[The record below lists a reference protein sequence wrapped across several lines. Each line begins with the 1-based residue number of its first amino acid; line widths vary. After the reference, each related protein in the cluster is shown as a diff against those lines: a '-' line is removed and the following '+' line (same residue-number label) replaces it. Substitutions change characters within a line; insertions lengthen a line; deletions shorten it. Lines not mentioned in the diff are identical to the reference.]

1 MNSGI
6 LFSTPVRKSTPTP
19 DMATPFRTPK
29 SVKGKKMIQE
39 NNNAERILG
48 TPDYLAP
55 ELLLRQPHSY
65 GVDWWGLGNFFL
77 TQLVYQNLHNLYI
90 LKIFLQVN
98 ELLQVGQQ
106 RLEKCIFFH
115 K

>member
-65 GVDWWGLGNFFL
+65 EVDWWGLGNFSHII
-77 TQLVYQNLHNLYI
+77 T
-90 LKIFLQVN
+90 KIHTIITYGRF
-98 ELLQVGQQ
+98 
-106 RLEKCIFFH
+106 CIG

>member
-29 SVKGKKMIQE
+29 SVKGKKMMQE

-65 GVDWWGLGNFFL
+65 EVDWWGLGNFFPHN
-77 TQLVYQNLHNLYI
+77 YQNSHNHYT
-90 LKIFLQVN
+90 LKILH
-98 ELLQVGQQ
+98 
-106 RLEKCIFFH
+106 R
-115 K
+115 

>member
-19 DMATPFRTPK
+19 EMATPFRTPK

-65 GVDWWGLGNFFL
+65 GVDWWGLGNFFPHDF
-77 TQLVYQNLHNLYI
+77 TNRIFSQIIGKKFDNITDI
-90 LKIFLQVN
+90 LFQIHLKKVF
-98 ELLQVGQQ
+98 GY
-106 RLEKCIFFH
+106 
-115 K
+115 

>member
-19 DMATPFRTPK
+19 DMATTPFRTPK

-65 GVDWWGLGNFFL
+65 GVDWWGLGNFS
-77 TQLVYQNLHNLYI
+77 QHNYQNLHNLYLLNI
-90 LKIFLQVN
+90 LH
-98 ELLQVGQQ
+98 
-106 RLEKCIFFH
+106 R
-115 K
+115 

>member
-19 DMATPFRTPK
+19 DMTTPFRTPK

-55 ELLLRQPHSY
+55 ELLLRLPHSY
-65 GVDWWGLGNFFL
+65 EVDWWGLGNFFP
-77 TQLVYQNLHNLYI
+77 T
-90 LKIFLQVN
+90 
-98 ELLQVGQQ
+98 
-106 RLEKCIFFH
+106 
-115 K
+115 

>member
-6 LFSTPVRKSTPTP
+6 LFSTPVRKSIPTP

-55 ELLLRQPHSY
+55 ELLLRLPHSY
-65 GVDWWGLGNFFL
+65 EVDWWGLGNFSSHIIM
-77 TQLVYQNLHNLYI
+77 YQNSHNLYI
-90 LKIFLQVN
+90 LKIL
-98 ELLQVGQQ
+98 
-106 RLEKCIFFH
+106 H
-115 K
+115 W